1 MCCSDSKPGLA
12 ENAARVNVFAYRNFG
27 SASIFPRLDDGPVLS
42 YEGPYLF
49 TVDFHCSTWREHYP
63 ETFVTRSSLS

>member
-42 YEGPYLF
+42 YEGPYL
-49 TVDFHCSTWREHYP
+49 HSGLPLQHLEGALP
-63 ETFVTRSSLS
+63 